1 MAIINM
7 GSSYD
12 YANGQRTLRTE
23 FHVGEYCPLPGVN
36 GMNSDR
42 QGDTLYMTH
51 QGLCLV
57 DFERNMYDDSDF
69 YMTVWNPVT
78 KRPSNIMFAT
88 TRGWSY
94 PCYNS
99 WVDATPEVRA
109 EYEAF
114 KAYQDRLSEVLA
126 RRRARQHDAEVAR
139 KAGLNRAQVQRL
151 RETVGHSAWDGV
163 KRLITANL
171 RSGFR
176 MSLRQQVIAWINDP
190 APKFARP
197 LSSKQLS
204 YL

>member
-1 MAIINM
+1 
-7 GSSYD
+7 
-12 YANGQRTLRTE
+12 
-23 FHVGEYCPLPGVN
+23 
-36 GMNSDR
+36 MNSDR

-57 DFERNMYDDSDF
+57 DWERNMYDDSDF
-69 YMTVWNPVT
+69 YMTVWNPDT
-78 KRPSNIMFAT
+78 KRPYNIMFAT

-114 KAYQDRLSEVLA
+114 KAYQDRRSEVLA
-126 RRRARQHDAEVAR
+126 LRRARQNDAEVGR

-151 RETVGHSAWDGV
+151 RESVGISAWEGV

-176 MSLRQQVIAWINDP
+176 KSMRDQVMAWIIDP

-197 LSSKQLS
+197 LSPKQMA